1 MASQLATELVNET
14 EMRSAGEAT
23 RNRAIA
29 RLRTKQ
35 ADEVR
40 LPPERNFRYNSAHL
54 CYFSAAMPS
63 ASTNQVLESTQQW
76 LRPLIHVLLSCGVTW
91 REFAELS
98 KTTYVQVASENFGK
112 RGRPTNVS
120 RTAILTGLARRD
132 VRKQRLLLENAP
144 TPLTGYVTKAS
155 LVLSAWHLNP
165 KFRDKQGRPAILRA
179 AGRGMTF
186 PALIESAGGTDV
198 KPSTLLKEL
207 VSAGAVRVRRDGRL
221 QAVLR
226 DYIPH
231 SIDEQLIRLWGTVI
245 ADVATTYV
253 HNLTRTQ
260 KASRRFERSAV
271 NQQIPLSA
279 IPGFLQLLD
288 SEGQKFLELI
298 DTWLTVHER
307 TARKGNDAEQTVRLG
322 VGLYQIQD

>member
-1 MASQLATELVNET
+1 VESLPDGLTEQQ
-14 EMRSAGEAT
+14 R
-23 RNRAIA
+23 RAMI
-29 RLRTKQ
+29 
-35 ADEVR
+35 
-40 LPPERNFRYNSAHL
+40 
-54 CYFSAAMPS
+54 
-63 ASTNQVLESTQQW
+63 STNQVLESTQQW
-76 LRPLIHVLLSCGVTW
+76 LRPLIHVLLSCGITW

-98 KTTYVQVASENFGK
+98 RTTYVQVASDNFGK

-132 VRKQRLLLENAP
+132 VRKQRRLLAKASK
-144 TPLTGYVTKAS
+144 PLTGYVTKAS

-165 KFRDKQGRPAILRA
+165 KFRDSKGKPAILRME
-179 AGRGMTF
+179 GSGKTF
-186 PALIESAGGTDV
+186 SALIESAGGTDV
-198 KPSTLLKEL
+198 KASTLLKEL

-231 SIDEQLIRLWGTVI
+231 SMDEQLIRLWGTVI

-260 KASRRFERSAV
+260 KGSRRFERSAV

-279 IPGFLQLLD
+279 IEEYQRLLD
-288 SEGQKFLELI
+288 SEGQRFLELI
-298 DTWLTVHER
+298 DTWLTARQR
-307 TARKGNDAEQTVRLG
+307 TVRSGKGAEPTVRLG

>member
-1 MASQLATELVNET
+1 
-14 EMRSAGEAT
+14 
-23 RNRAIA
+23 
-29 RLRTKQ
+29 
-35 ADEVR
+35 
-40 LPPERNFRYNSAHL
+40 
-54 CYFSAAMPS
+54 MPS

-76 LRPLIHVLLSCGVTW
+76 LRPLIHVMLSCGVTW

-98 KTTYVQVASENFGK
+98 RTTYVQVASDNFGK

-132 VRKQRLLLENAP
+132 VRKQRRLLAKASK
-144 TPLTGYVTKAS
+144 PLTGYVTKAS

-165 KFRDKQGRPAILRA
+165 KFRDPKGKPAILRME
-179 AGRGMTF
+179 GSGKTF
-186 PALIESAGGTDV
+186 SALIESAGGTDV
-198 KPSTLLKEL
+198 KASTLLKEL

-231 SIDEQLIRLWGTVI
+231 SMDEQLIRLWGTVI

-260 KASRRFERSAV
+260 KGGRRFERSAV
-271 NQQIPLSA
+271 NQQMPLSA
-279 IPGFLQLLD
+279 IEEYQRLLD
-288 SEGQKFLELI
+288 SEGQRFLELI
-298 DTWLTVHER
+298 DTWLTARQR
-307 TARKGNDAEQTVRLG
+307 TVRSGKSAEPTVRLG